1 MSGQPCGAG
10 TPPGLAL
17 CRPPAQPSLL
27 HKLSLAFTFFVLKA
41 TKSALYSENWAQN
54 HPSYNPNSA
63 KMATFATSSHQPFQ
77 ADIDM
82 SFLNELYEEIEH
94 NPPAIEA
101 RKILIQQYMEVGW
114 FDAAGGQIQ
123 ELLNIDPYNTEAM
136 LWSEVISEQ
145 DRMAPKT
152 PPPKT
157 VPIPKPKPVQ
167 LNQDLDQAKLDL
179 QMGYEALRAQAEKL
193 LRETRL
199 IRDLAL
205 KNDTSSPVSPK
216 GKEKAT
222 SWSWFSVPAEKKES
236 AFAARFESHIV
247 NLTALSD
254 GRVSS
259 VIRVRQPGSARA
271 VAREMES
278 SPQKAVDIA
287 VSDLDGMARW
297 LRSTNPST
305 SSDELREILVKRV
318 QALSTALPE
327 NMRMHATTALMH
339 AEHEVLQRRYRCNN
353 QNIEET
359 MLGDPIAEIPRNRFW
374 VTEDGYPWDMEE
386 LAQAIESKG
395 GVMRNPLSFQMFTTN
410 DIRAII
416 QHPLGKRLA
425 ALEMEQKNLSQGF
438 RQKTIDEIDKM
449 ATVLLADN
457 SEDQMESR
465 HVVDAF
471 LAYIATLP
479 ASEQRA
485 LDELRVPAKDS
496 HTGQGYDTTIG
507 ESVRDAQGNRVC
519 VHKTGDFLKQ
529 AASHLRKKR

>member
-1 MSGQPCGAG
+1 MTTFGSSSNQP
-10 TPPGLAL
+10 L
-17 CRPPAQPSLL
+17 
-27 HKLSLAFTFFVLKA
+27 
-41 TKSALYSENWAQN
+41 
-54 HPSYNPNSA
+54 
-63 KMATFATSSHQPFQ
+63 Q

-82 SFLNELYEEIEH
+82 SFLNELYEEIEQH
-94 NPPAIEA
+94 PPAIEA
-101 RKILIQQYMEVGW
+101 RKILIQQYMEAGW
-114 FDAAGGQIQ
+114 FEAAGGQIQ
-123 ELLNIDPYNTEAM
+123 ELLNLDPFNTEAM
-136 LWSEVISEQ
+136 LWSEVISEH
-145 DRMAPKT
+145 DRVAPKPSPST
-152 PPPKT
+152 RAPIPPPPK
-157 VPIPKPKPVQ
+157 VQ
-167 LNQDLDQAKLDL
+167 LNKNLDQAKLDL
-179 QMGYEALRAQAEKL
+179 QLGYEALRAQAEKL

-205 KNDTSSPVSPK
+205 KNDAANSVSPK
-216 GKEKAT
+216 GKGKAT
-222 SWSWFSVPAEKKES
+222 WSWFSVPEEKKEN

-278 SPQKAVDIA
+278 SPHKAVDIA

-297 LRSTNPST
+297 LRSNNPST

-359 MLGDPIAEIPRNRFW
+359 MLGDPISEIPRARFW

-395 GVMRNPLSFQMFTTN
+395 GIMRNPLSFQMFTTN
-410 DIRAII
+410 DIRAIV

-438 RQKTIDEIDKM
+438 RKKTIDEIEKM